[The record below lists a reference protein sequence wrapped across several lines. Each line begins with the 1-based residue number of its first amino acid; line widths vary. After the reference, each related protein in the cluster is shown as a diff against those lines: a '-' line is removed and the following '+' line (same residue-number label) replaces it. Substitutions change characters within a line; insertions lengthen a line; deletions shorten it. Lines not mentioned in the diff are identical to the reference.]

1 MTLTL
6 YTHPLASFCHK
17 VLIALYEN
25 ATPFTPVI
33 VDFADPGSAAAH
45 LDRWPVGK
53 IPVLYDAAR
62 ERTVPE
68 TSIIIEYL
76 HQHHPGPVPL
86 LPGNAAQVLDARLW
100 DRFFDFYV
108 SQPMQKIVIDRIRPE
123 DAKDPAGVAEARQ
136 TLDTAYAMVDAQLA
150 KGPWA
155 IGADFTIADCAAAPA
170 LFFAGIVHPFG
181 FRQTNLRR
189 YFDRLLTRPS
199 VRRTIVEAQPYFP
212 MFPYRDAMPD
222 DFIEMR
228 L

>member
-25 ATPFTPVI
+25 ATPFTPVT

-45 LDRWPVGK
+45 IDRWPVGK
-53 IPVLYDAAR
+53 IPVLRDAAR
-62 ERTVPE
+62 DQTVPE

-76 HQHHPGPVPL
+76 QRHHPGPVQL
-86 LPGNAAQVLDARLW
+86 LPGDPAQALDARLW
-100 DRFFDFYV
+100 DRFFDLYV

-123 DAKDPAGVAEARQ
+123 DRKDPCGVAEARQ
-136 TLDTAYAMVDAQLA
+136 TLDTAYTMIETQLA
-150 KGPWA
+150 TGPWA
-155 IGADFTIADCAAAPA
+155 TGADFTIADCAAAPG

-181 FRQTNLRR
+181 FQQTNLRH
-189 YFDRLLTRPS
+189 YADRLLTRPS

-212 MFPYRDAMPD
+212 MFPYHDAMPAEFRD
-222 DFIEMR
+222 
-228 L
+228 LQA